1 MYQNFTVLFIRT
13 DIKIL
18 TGLYVF
24 FFSLTHI
31 EGLVNFWEELAFF
44 FGECGS
50 IFNKTMFNNKW
61 NINAKYTSLTAY

>member
-50 IFNKTMFNNKW
+50 KFNKD
-61 NINAKYTSLTAY
+61 YVQ